1 MRRAGPRLLGE
12 ALGEAVARAAPA
24 TALARIQARWPE
36 LAGEAICAE
45 ATPVAE
51 RGGTLTI
58 ECRSA
63 VWAAELELLGPD
75 LLRRLNEALGPV
87 GHPPLTRLRVQATGG
102 R

>member
-1 MRRAGPRLLGE
+1 VRRAGPRSLGK
-12 ALGEAVARAAPA
+12 ALGDATARAAPA
-24 TALARIQARWPE
+24 TLLARVQARWPE
-36 LAGEAICAE
+36 LAGQAISAE

-51 RGGTLTI
+51 HGGTLTI

-87 GHPPLTRLRVQATGG
+87 GRPPLTRLRVRATGG

>member
-1 MRRAGPRLLGE
+1 MRRTGPRLLGE

-24 TALARIQARWPE
+24 TVLARVQARWLE
-36 LAGEAICAE
+36 VAGQAVCAE

-51 RGGTLTI
+51 RAGTLTI

-75 LLRRLNEALGPV
+75 LLRRLNEVLEPAAP
-87 GHPPLTRLRVQATGG
+87 PPLAHLRVRATGSH
-102 R
+102 